1 MPANPVLNQNR
12 FDAVLAGKAVNH
24 DVVPA
29 GRTMTVAG
37 TLSAIGVLFA
47 LLLGAGAFGWTQVKQ
62 VVEPVYQNGKA
73 VIDEAGNQVY
83 QNATTIPG
91 WLWLGLIVGLVL
103 GLVTSFVP
111 KAARF
116 TAPLYAL
123 AYGLVLGAISA
134 VYNNAYSGIVV
145 QAIGA
150 TLGVFLVMFL
160 LYATRLVKVTPKFM
174 LVTIAAT
181 GGIFLLYM
189 VAWIASIFGADI
201 VFWNEPSALGIG
213 FSVVIVI
220 VASMN
225 LMLDFNF
232 IEQAA
237 AARTTP
243 SYMEWYAAFGVTVT
257 IIWLYLEILRLLAL
271 LRQR

>member
-1 MPANPVLNQNR
+1 MPANPVLNQSR
-12 FDAVLAGKAVNH
+12 FDAVLEGQPVNH

-29 GRTMTVAG
+29 GRTMTVGG
-37 TLSAIGVLFA
+37 TLSAVGVLFA
-47 LLLGAGAFGWTQVKQ
+47 LLLAAGAFGWTQVQQ
-62 VVEPVYQNGKA
+62 VTQPLYENGKA
-73 VIDEAGNQVY
+73 VVDAAGNQVY
-83 QNATTIPG
+83 ENATTIPG
-91 WLWLGLIVGLVL
+91 WLWLGLVVGLVL
-103 GLVTSFVP
+103 GLVTAFVP

-116 TAPLYAL
+116 TAPIYAL

-160 LYATRLVKVTPKFM
+160 LYATRLVRVTPKFV
-174 LVTIAAT
+174 LATIAAT

-201 VFWNEPSALGIG
+201 VFWNQPTALGIG
-213 FSVVIVI
+213 ISVVIVI

-232 IEQAA
+232 IEQASA
-237 AARTTP
+237 TRTTP
-243 SYMEWYAAFGVTVT
+243 AYMEWYAAFGVTVT

>member
-1 MPANPVLNQNR
+1 MPANPVLNQQR
-12 FDAVLAGKAVNH
+12 FDAVLEGQPVHH

-29 GRTMTVAG
+29 GRTMTIAG

-47 LLLGAGAFGWTQVKQ
+47 LLLGAGAFGWSQVKQ
-62 VVEPVYQNGKA
+62 VVEPVFQNGA
-73 VIDEAGNQVY
+73 PVIDEAGNQVY
-83 QNATTIPG
+83 QNATSIPG

-103 GLVTSFVP
+103 GMVTAFVP

-116 TAPLYAL
+116 TAPIYAIS
-123 AYGLVLGAISA
+123 YGLVLGAISA

-174 LVTIAAT
+174 LITIAAT
-181 GGIFLLYM
+181 GGIFLLYA
-189 VAWIASIFGADI
+189 VAWIAQLFGADI
-201 VFWNEPSALGIG
+201 VFWNQPSLMGIG
-213 FSVVIVI
+213 FSIVIVI

-237 AARTTP
+237 NAGNTP

-257 IIWLYLEILRLLAL
+257 IVWLYLEILRLLAL